1 MAQTRCDSF
10 PLAWD
15 RLHLHDTDPHFFPI
29 HSHSRGTDL
38 EDNQIHDFED
48 DSFPLARDK
57 VEASMLSRNQAR
69 VIPTHV
75 EQTTQTFSWHRHDAT
90 HSHAGG
96 TDDGLKVTACET
108 CDSFPPAWD
117 KLLVQ
122 QIQNLS
128 DRLIPTHVGQT
139 LFSSMVLPTL
149 SIHSHARGTNCL
161 GISDIYIKSD
171 SFPRTWDKPYKY
183 GLCIFAVHYILC
195 IFVV

>member
-1 MAQTRCDSF
+1 MGSVDSF

-15 RLHLHDTDPHFFPI
+15 KQNVVILFPILKRI

-75 EQTTQTFSWHRHDAT
+75 EQTTQNRHDAT
-90 HSHAGG
+90 HSHSRGI
-96 TDDGLKVTACET
+96 DDGLKVTACET

-117 KLLVQ
+117 T
-122 QIQNLS
+122 S
-128 DRLIPTHVGQT
+128 
-139 LFSSMVLPTL
+139 
-149 SIHSHARGTNCL
+149 
-161 GISDIYIKSD
+161 
-171 SFPRTWDKPYKY
+171 
-183 GLCIFAVHYILC
+183 
-195 IFVV
+195 